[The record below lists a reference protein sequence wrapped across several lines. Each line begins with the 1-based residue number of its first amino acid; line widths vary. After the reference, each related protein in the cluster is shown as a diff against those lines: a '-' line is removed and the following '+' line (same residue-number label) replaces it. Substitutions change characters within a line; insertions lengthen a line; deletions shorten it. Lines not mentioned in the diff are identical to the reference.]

1 MKIAWFGHVASA
13 RANGLVSYSREMLSG
28 LRKRGQHVLFF
39 YHKSRERGQPRD
51 SDGIRIGSFDILNR
65 AIISS
70 PRAHGLIEEALARE
84 RVDAAHISLS
94 FSQLDFSLPDIC
106 HSLGVPAIATV
117 HFPYGPPK
125 TFWGGAVRVLYRVY
139 SGSLKNYDAVI
150 VFSEKQRELLVDYG
164 VSPGRVRVIPNGADV
179 VTYAPGP
186 SDYKQAIGASVLVSY
201 VGRLD
206 PEKNVP
212 DLVDAF
218 QQLDLPADHKLVIV
232 GTGMDMARLR
242 RKADGDRRIVLR
254 GYVGD
259 LRERVRILRAADIF
273 VLPSSI
279 EGLSLALL
287 EAMSAGT
294 AIVATDVG
302 ADAEALR
309 GAGIVVDLDS
319 LEEQLP
325 LALRMLIEYPEFR
338 RDLAARARR
347 RAVEDY
353 ALETNID
360 RVLDLYHELCG
371 R

>member
-1 MKIAWFGHVASA
+1 MKIAWLGHVASA
-13 RANGLVSYSREMLSG
+13 RADGIVTYSREMISG
-28 LRKRGQHVLFF
+28 LRRRGQTVLFF

-65 AIISS
+65 ATLST
-70 PRAHGLIEEALARE
+70 PRARSLIEETFQQE
-84 RVDAAHISLS
+84 RVDVAHISLS
-94 FSQLDFSLPDIC
+94 FSQIDFSLPDIC
-106 HSLGVPAIATV
+106 HDLGIPAVATL
-117 HFPYGPPK
+117 HFPYGPPA
-125 TFWGGAVRVLYRVY
+125 TFWGSAVRVLYRVY

-164 VSPGRVRVIPNGADV
+164 VSPHRVRVVPNGADV
-179 VTYAPGP
+179 VTFSPAP
-186 SDYKQAIGASVLVSY
+186 SDYKESINASLLVSY
-201 VGRLD
+201 LGRVD
-206 PEKNVP
+206 PEKNVG
-212 DLVDAF
+212 DLVEVF
-218 QQLDLPADHKLVIV
+218 QQLDLPQDHKLVVV
-232 GTGMDMARLR
+232 GNGMDLARLR
-242 RKADGDRRIVLR
+242 RRAAGDRRIIFR

-294 AIVATDVG
+294 AVIATDVG

-309 GAGIVVDLDS
+309 GAGVVVDLDA
-319 LEEQLP
+319 LEQQLP

-338 RDLAARARR
+338 RDLATRARR

-353 ALETNID
+353 SLETNTD
-360 RVLDLYHELCG
+360 RLLHLYRELTG
-371 R
+371 H